1 MEPTLHKF
9 ILRNARVEQVFILL
23 MTLVSYPFTYATLE
37 LPKIIVNQAIGGKG
51 GFPREVLGFSFD
63 QIAFLMG
70 LCFSFLAL
78 VLISGG
84 LKYYLNVYRG
94 RLGER
99 MARRLRYLLYARILR
114 FPLPQ
119 FKKMSQGEIIPMIT
133 SEVEPV
139 GGFIGEALGTP
150 AYQGGTL
157 AVYIVFIFIQDP
169 LLGLAAVALYPVQM
183 VIIPRMQKKINALA
197 KLRIRNT
204 RSLADRIGETISGVT
219 EIHAHDTSRLERAD
233 IVRRLDYGY
242 EIRYEI
248 FRRKFFVKFLN
259 NFIAQLTPFFFYSIG
274 GYFVIRGELSFG
286 ALVAVLAAYK
296 DLNGPWKELL
306 NWYQQNW
313 DIKVKYEQVV
323 EQFAPPGLLDEA
335 LQDTEP
341 EKIEPLAGEMLLNNI
356 SITEDGRMKMIDGV
370 STSFRLDEHVAITG
384 AGASGKDELT
394 LAMARLLMP
403 SSGSIRIGGRAADQ
417 LPEAITGRRLG
428 YVAPQPYMFATTV
441 RRNLCYGLMHKPIR
455 PAQYEGE
462 AAAEYERYI
471 TEARR
476 SGNLDDDPNADWIDY
491 EAVGA
496 ADEAAFEA
504 RMLAVL
510 GIVDMAEDIYK
521 MGLLGTIE
529 PAYQPELAPKILE
542 ARAALRERLRDPEY
556 ANLVETFDAERYS
569 ENATMAENL
578 LFGTPVG
585 NAFDMDNLARS
596 PYVIHVLEKA
606 GLIDDLVAMGRN
618 VAETMIELFAGLP
631 PGHEFFA
638 QYAFISSDDLPE
650 YQALVTRTAKQK
662 PAEMKPD
669 DRERLLSLPFRLSP
683 ARHRLGVIDDALRQ
697 RILQARKLFAEELPE
712 ELKGAV
718 EFFHV
723 DKYNA
728 AATIQD
734 NVLFGKIAYG
744 QAQAVARASRLITE
758 VLDALSIRPLIMEA
772 GLNYTV
778 GVAGSR
784 LSAAQRQ
791 KLGLA
796 RSILKQPDLLI
807 INEGISALDGAAQLR
822 VLEGVIKE
830 FKGRGIVWAV
840 HRTALCRN
848 FDRILVMR
856 SGRIVEQGS
865 FAELNRDGTVL
876 HDLLK
881 TE

>member
-9 ILRNARVEQVFILL
+9 ILRNARVEQLFILF

-37 LPKIIVNQAIGGKG
+37 LPKIIVNQAIGGRSK
-51 GFPREVLGFSFD
+51 FPRTELGVSFD
-63 QIAFLMG
+63 QIQFLMALCVAFLV
-70 LCFSFLAL
+70 L

-139 GGFIGEALGTP
+139 GGFIGDALGTP

-157 AVYIVFIFIQDP
+157 IVYIVFIFIQDP

-183 VIIPRMQKKINALA
+183 VIIPRMQKKINALS

-204 RSLADRIGETISGVT
+204 RSLADRIGETISGIT

-233 IVRRLDYGY
+233 VVRRLDYGY

-274 GYFVIRGELSFG
+274 GYFVIKGELSFG

-306 NWYQQNW
+306 NWYQLNW

-323 EQFAPPGLLDEA
+323 EQFEPPGILDEA

-341 EKIEPLAGEMLLNNI
+341 EKIEPLKGEMLLNNL

-370 STSFRLDEHVAITG
+370 STSFKLDDHVAVTG
-384 AGASGKDELT
+384 SGASGKDELT

-403 SSGSIRIGGRAADQ
+403 SSGSIRIGGHPGDQ
-417 LPEAITGRRLG
+417 LPEAVTGRRIG
-428 YVAPQPYMFATTV
+428 YVSPQPYMFASTV
-441 RRNLCYGLMHKPIR
+441 RRNLCYGLMHKPVR
-455 PAQYEGE
+455 PAHYEG
-462 AAAEYERYI
+462 AALVEYERYVN
-471 TEARR
+471 EARH
-476 SGNLDDDPNADWIDY
+476 SGNLEDDPNADWIDY
-491 EAVGA
+491 EGIGI
-496 ADEAAFEA
+496 ADQAAFEA
-504 RMLAVL
+504 RLLAVL
-510 GIVDMAEDIYK
+510 EIVDMADDIYK
-521 MGLLGTIE
+521 MGLLGTVE
-529 PAYQPELAPKILE
+529 PAEQPELAESILK
-542 ARAALRERLRDPEY
+542 ARAALRERLKDPEY
-556 ANLVETFDAERYS
+556 ANLVETFDPTRYS

-585 NAFDMDNLARS
+585 DAFDMDNLARS

-606 GLIDDLVAMGRN
+606 GLIDDLVAMGRH

-650 YQALVTRTAKQK
+650 YQTLLTRTAKQA
-662 PAEMKPD
+662 PAEMRPE

-697 RILQARKLFAEELPE
+697 RILEARKLFAEELPD
-712 ELKGAV
+712 ELRDTV
-718 EFFHV
+718 EFFHA
-723 DKYNA
+723 DRYNA

-744 QAQAVARASRLITE
+744 QAQAVARASKLITE
-758 VLDALSIRPLIMEA
+758 VLADLKIQPLIMEA
-772 GLNYTV
+772 GLGFNV

-784 LSAAQRQ
+784 LAAAQRQ

-796 RSILKQPDLLI
+796 RAILKQPDLLI
-807 INEGISALDGAAQLR
+807 VNDGISALDGASQLR
-822 VLEGVIKE
+822 VLQSIVKE
-830 FKGRGIVWAV
+830 FEGRGVVWAV
-840 HRTALCRN
+840 HRTTLCRN
-848 FDRILVMR
+848 FNRILVMR

-865 FAELNRDGTVL
+865 FAELSREGTVL

>member
-1 MEPTLHKF
+1 
-9 ILRNARVEQVFILL
+9 

-51 GFPREVLGFSFD
+51 SFPRDVLGVSLD
-63 QIAFLMG
+63 QIAFLMA
-70 LCFSFLAL
+70 LCFAFLAL

-99 MARRLRYLLYARILR
+99 MARRLRYLLYSRILR

-157 AVYIVFIFIQDP
+157 VVYIVFIFIQDP

-183 VIIPRMQKKINALA
+183 VIIPRMQRKINGLA

-204 RSLADRIGETISGVT
+204 RALADRIGETISGVT
-219 EIHAHDTSRLERAD
+219 EIHANDPSRLERAD
-233 IVRRLDYGY
+233 VVSRLDYGY

-274 GYFVIRGELSFG
+274 GYFVIKGELSFG

-313 DIKVKYEQVV
+313 DIRIKYEQVV

-341 EKIEPLAGEMLLNNI
+341 EKIEPLKGELVVNNI
-356 SITEDGRMKMIDGV
+356 TITEDGHMKMIDGA
-370 STSFRLDEHVAITG
+370 STSIKLDEHVAITG

-428 YVAPQPYMFATTV
+428 YVAAQPFMFASTV
-441 RRNLCYGLMHKPIR
+441 RRNLCYGLMHKPVR
-455 PAQYEGE
+455 SAHYEGE
-462 AAAEYERYI
+462 ALAEHQRYVN
-471 TEARR
+471 EARR
-476 SGNLDDDPNADWIDY
+476 SGNLEDDPNADWIDY
-491 EAVGA
+491 EAAGA
-496 ADEAAFEA
+496 EDKAAFEA
-504 RMLAVL
+504 RMLGVL
-510 GIVDMAEDIYK
+510 DIVDMADDIYK
-521 MGLLGTIE
+521 MGLLGTVD
-529 PAYQPELAPKILE
+529 PAAQPDLAESILK
-542 ARAALRERLRDPEY
+542 ARTALRERLQDPEY

-596 PYVIHVLEKA
+596 PYVIHVLEEA

-650 YQALVTRTAKQK
+650 YQTLLTRTAKQK
-662 PAEMKPD
+662 PTEMKPE

-697 RILQARKLFAEELPE
+697 RILAARKLFAEELPE
-712 ELKGAV
+712 ALKGAV
-718 EFFHV
+718 EFFHI
-723 DKYNA
+723 DTYNA

-734 NVLFGKIAYG
+734 NVLFGKIAFG

-758 VLDALSIRPLIMEA
+758 VLDDLSIRPLIMEA
-772 GLNYTV
+772 GLNYSV

-796 RSILKQPDLLI
+796 RAVLKQPDLLI
-807 INEGISALDGAAQLR
+807 VNEGISALDGGAQIR
-822 VLEGVIKE
+822 VLENVIKE
-830 FKGRGIVWAV
+830 FKGRGIVWAL

-856 SGRIVEQGS
+856 SGRIVEQGG